1 MRLNPSAARWGV
13 AALVLAALGC
23 GLLWRLDD
31 AQRRETFD
39 TQARIAHRLLSQH
52 ALQMEAVLATLTL
65 VAAGPEGGDA
75 ARRLPAL
82 LPAVRSVQ
90 QRTDPQ
96 AWADARLQAAELRSR
111 ESHRAVLVRLDP
123 AAPRALLL
131 RAGQPS
137 SYALEVDLSQPLR
150 EADWP
155 VAPGSAVSV
164 ALVPADRPPLLLQPG
179 ASTSTV
185 LGRYE
190 ARKHLAADSLPV
202 DVVLQQPWGWAQLPW
217 LAWALWTLLCT
228 ATTLLVRAAWR
239 QRQARRR
246 AEEWL
251 RLGQVARLNTL
262 GELAAG
268 MAHELNQPLTAVLA
282 NTQAAGRLL
291 DEHPPELATARQ
303 AMTQAAAQA
312 RRASEVLSRLRQA
325 LARPDEPP
333 PSSSLR
339 LEAAA
344 RAALD
349 LLDPEAQALGVRP
362 QLQVAP
368 SAAAVRADPVAV
380 EQILHN
386 LLRNALQALAAV
398 PTNERRLTVQ
408 VEADA
413 QAAHLSVIDSGEG
426 LAPEVAA
433 RLFQPFV
440 STREGGLGLGLSLSE
455 SLAQAQGGALT
466 LQPLAER
473 GAAFRLSLPR
483 AQAT

>member
-1 MRLNPSAARWGV
+1 M
-13 AALVLAALGC
+13 LAALGC

-31 AQRRETFD
+31 AQRREAFD
-39 TQARIAHRLLSQH
+39 TQARIVHRLLSQH

-65 VAAGPEGGDA
+65 VAAGPEDADA

-96 AWADARLQAAELRSR
+96 PWADARLQAAELRSR
-111 ESHRAVLVRLDP
+111 ESRRAVLVQVDP

-137 SYALEVDLSQPLR
+137 SYALEVDLSRPLR
-150 EADWP
+150 EPDWP

-164 ALVPADRPPLLLQPG
+164 ALVPTDRPPMRLQDGVAP
-179 ASTSTV
+179 AQV
-185 LGRYE
+185 LGRFE
-190 ARKHLAADSLPV
+190 ARKRLAADSLPL

-217 LAWALWTLLCT
+217 LAWALWTLLCVG
-228 ATTLLVRAAWR
+228 ATLLLRAGWR

-251 RLGQVARLNTL
+251 RLAQVARLNTL

-291 DEHPPELATARQ
+291 DEDPPELATARQ

-312 RRASEVLSRLRQA
+312 RRASDVLSRLRQA

-333 PSSSLR
+333 ASATLR
-339 LEAAA
+339 LEEAA
-344 RAALD
+344 RSALD
-349 LLDPEAQALGVRP
+349 LLAPESEALGVRP

-368 SAAAVRADPVAV
+368 GATAVRADPVAV

-398 PTNERRLTVQ
+398 PTDQRRLRLL

-413 QAAHLSVIDSGEG
+413 QGGHLSVIDSGEG

-440 STREGGLGLGLSLSE
+440 SAREGGLGLGLSLSE

-466 LQPLAER
+466 LLPLAER

-483 AQAT
+483 AEGA